1 MCVFLVSYRG
11 LLTLSVLGGNLPVPT
26 HVPVAIV
33 SASLMDFSH
42 LVSFSSLCLPLL
54 FLPYHI
60 HVFPLGLIKRLSSRG
75 EGRRAEREERRR
87 GGMMAARKSGPYYP
101 IRLDRGG
108 WSGGPLPVNQ

>member
-75 EGRRAEREERRR
+75 EGRRAERGEEKR
-87 GGMMAARKSGPYYP
+87 GDDGSKEEWSLLPHTSGQG
-101 IRLDRGG
+101 RVEWR
-108 WSGGPLPVNQ
+108 SSSS